1 MYMDFNQLKNFMAV
15 ARTGNISRA
24 AQELYVTQPSL
35 SKSIAKLEEELKVPL
50 FRHRKGRIEL
60 NEYGSVFLSSVDIA
74 FSQLAAGTQTIQ
86 RMYEMDQHI
95 LSLGS
100 NISAYLPAVLPGF
113 CAAHP
118 EIGIRQ
124 RDCSTQQM
132 INAILDRSMTL
143 GISCEPV
150 KHDQIRFRELGHKEY
165 VLMVHKS
172 NPIANS
178 EWVQIPQLEQEIFIV
193 DSSRLRLAPLQ
204 KLCQEYGFQPKVGF
218 EVEST
223 QLLYDL
229 VENDRGIAIVPL
241 GLGCDLMHLHPDHN
255 MRLVRIDEKLPHII
269 IGIASHRNSEYSEA
283 AKLFED
289 YLVQRLAEED
299 QMIRDMG
306 YEFE

>member
-1 MYMDFNQLKNFMAV
+1 MDFNQLKNFMAV

-50 FRHRKGRIEL
+50 FRHRKGHIEL

-74 FSQLAAGTQTIQ
+74 FSHLMAGAQTIQ

-100 NISAYLPAVLPGF
+100 NISAYLPEVLPEF
-113 CAAHP
+113 CAEHP

-143 GISCEPV
+143 GISCETI
-150 KHDQIRFRELGHKEY
+150 KHDQIRFRQLGHKEY

-178 EWVQIPQLEQEIFIV
+178 EWVKIPDLEQEIFIV
-193 DSSRLRLAPLQ
+193 DSSRLRLGPLQ

-223 QLLYDL
+223 GLLYNL
-229 VENDRGIAIVPL
+229 VENNRGIAIVPL
-241 GLGCDLMHLHPDHN
+241 GLGCDQMRLHPDHN
-255 MRLVRIDEKLPHII
+255 MRLVRIDKNLPHII
-269 IGIASHRNSEYSEA
+269 IGVASHKNYEYSEA
-283 AKLFED
+283 AKLFEEH
-289 YLVQRLAEED
+289 LIRRLAQED

-306 YEFE
+306 YDFD

>member
-1 MYMDFNQLKNFMAV
+1 MDFNQLKNFMAV

-132 INAILDRSMTL
+132 TACAAFSMASAR
-143 GISCEPV
+143 GFC
-150 KHDQIRFRELGHKEY
+150 
-165 VLMVHKS
+165 
-172 NPIANS
+172 
-178 EWVQIPQLEQEIFIV
+178 
-193 DSSRLRLAPLQ
+193 SSS
-204 KLCQEYGFQPKVGF
+204 VGF
-218 EVEST
+218 PVTKET
-223 QLLYDL
+223 
-229 VENDRGIAIVPL
+229 RGMTSLFPVP
-241 GLGCDLMHLHPDHN
+241 
-255 MRLVRIDEKLPHII
+255 MRMRGK
-269 IGIASHRNSEYSEA
+269 SSNCS
-283 AKLFED
+283 
-289 YLVQRLAEED
+289 
-299 QMIRDMG
+299 
-306 YEFE
+306 